1 MPMIE
6 LVIPEG
12 AIAPDAT
19 DTLADTLTATLLR
32 IEGAPDNELFRS
44 IAWVYV
50 SERPAGRVYVG
61 GKPGA
66 DPVYRAIITIPEGA
80 LNDER
85 KSKLVEEMTAQI
97 LEAAGEDP
105 GATMRVWVIIN
116 EVTDGNW
123 GGAGRVIRFKDLVAM
138 AKAARDAEREPATA

>member
-6 LVIPEG
+6 LTVPEG
-12 AIAPDAT
+12 ALTPEAT

-66 DPVYRAIITIPEGA
+66 EPVYRTIVTIPEGA

-105 GATMRVWVIIN
+105 GAVMRVWVLIN
-116 EVTDGNW
+116 EVPDGNW
-123 GGAGRVIRFKDLVAM
+123 GGAGQVVRFKDLVAM
-138 AKAARDAEREPATA
+138 AKAAREPATA